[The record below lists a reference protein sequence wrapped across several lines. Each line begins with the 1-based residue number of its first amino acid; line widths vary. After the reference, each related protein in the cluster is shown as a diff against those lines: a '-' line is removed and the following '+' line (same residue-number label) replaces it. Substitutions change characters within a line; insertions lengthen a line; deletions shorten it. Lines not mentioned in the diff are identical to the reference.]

1 MRRHVLWIALCVA
14 TFAQAKPAV
23 DSLGAPLLK
32 ATPEQGQAAILAT
45 NYWTKFHYK
54 AIPLDSAMSGKIF
67 DHYLNSLDAERLF
80 FVQSDVDKFLPAREK
95 LGEAINSQN
104 LTVPFDIFNL
114 YEQHVAERTAFAR
127 SLLAKGFDFSQDES
141 YSYERDKLPW
151 AKSQEELNDVWRKRV
166 KNDWLR
172 LKLAKEKDPVK
183 DSDAGKKPAS
193 TDKTT
198 GKDKA
203 TVATTPAKPQDID
216 AEIRKTLDKRYATY
230 LDRVKKLN
238 GEDVFQTFMNAY
250 AMSIEPHTNYLGPRA
265 SENFD
270 IAMKLSLEGI
280 GAVLQANDEYT
291 VIREIVPGGP
301 AALSG
306 KIKVGDRIVGVGQG
320 ENGQLTDVL
329 GWRLDDVVEQIRG
342 TKDTVV
348 RLDILPV
355 DVGPD
360 GKHELIPIVRKK
372 VNIEEQAA
380 KSSVI
385 ETRDGDVVH
394 RIGVITLPS
403 FYQDFDAHRRGDKDY
418 RSATKDVAKLLT
430 ELKAQK
436 VEGVMVDLRNDGGGS
451 LNEAADLTGLF
462 IDKGP
467 VVQVRNAQGKI
478 DSEDDNTPGMTWE
491 GPLAVLVNRNSASA
505 SEIFAAAIQ
514 DYGRG
519 LIVGEPT
526 YGKGT
531 VQNLLDLDQY
541 MHNEKP
547 VYGELKS
554 TIAQFFRINGGT
566 TQLRGVTPDINVPL
580 TGDFDEN
587 GEQAFDKQGFTSLP
601 WTSIPPAD
609 YKPVADLKGLVPLL
623 QTRHDARVAKDKTW
637 SDWQEDVTEARKQRK
652 QTTISLNET
661 VRRKERDEQEARRK
675 AHADDLASAMP
686 ADPATKTMEH
696 ISRDSARASK
706 PNRILIEGVGSV
718 VKIDDKINDAK
729 PAKAADANTSS
740 VLNNDGESTT
750 PTSDDGLQADERNL
764 KSDLAAEAKRKQAK
778 DVLLQEAARIVSD
791 EVTLIKNDTQLAERV
806 LPHSPNKVE
815 MN

>member
-14 TFAQAKPAV
+14 TLAQAKPAA
-23 DSLGAPLLK
+23 DGIGAPMLK

-54 AIPLDSAMSGKIF
+54 AIPLNSAMSGKIF

-172 LKLAKEKDPVK
+172 LKLAKEKDPAK
-183 DSDAGKKPAS
+183 DVDAGKKSAP
-193 TDKTT
+193 TDKTAD
-198 GKDKA
+198 KDKA
-203 TVATTPAKPQDID
+203 TAATTPAKPQDID
-216 AEIRKTLDKRYATY
+216 LEIRKTLDKRYATY

-348 RLDILPV
+348 RLDVLPV

-380 KSSVI
+380 KSSII
-385 ETRDGDVVH
+385 ETRDGDVIH

-403 FYQDFDAHRRGDKDY
+403 FYQDFDARRRGDKDY

-430 ELKAQK
+430 DLKLQK

-478 DSEDDNTPGMTWE
+478 DSEDDSTPGMTWE

-566 TQLRGVTPDINVPL
+566 TQLRGVTPDINVPV

-601 WTSIPPAD
+601 WTSIPPAA

-637 SDWQEDVTEARKQRK
+637 SDWQEDVTEARKQRLL
-652 QTTISLNET
+652 TTISLNET
-661 VRRKERDEQEARRK
+661 VRRKERDAQEARRK
-675 AHADDLASAMP
+675 AHNDNLASAMP
-686 ADPATKTMEH
+686 ADPASKTMEH
-696 ISRDSARASK
+696 INKDSARASK
-706 PNRILIEGVGSV
+706 PDRILIEGVGSV
-718 VKIDDKINDAK
+718 VKTDDIVKDTK
-729 PAKAADANTSS
+729 RAKAADANTGS
-740 VLNNDGESTT
+740 VLNDDGEST

>member
-1 MRRHVLWIALCVA
+1 
-14 TFAQAKPAV
+14 
-23 DSLGAPLLK
+23 
-32 ATPEQGQAAILAT
+32 
-45 NYWTKFHYK
+45 
-54 AIPLDSAMSGKIF
+54 
-67 DHYLNSLDAERLF
+67 
-80 FVQSDVDKFLPAREK
+80 
-95 LGEAINSQN
+95 
-104 LTVPFDIFNL
+104 
-114 YEQHVAERTAFAR
+114 
-127 SLLAKGFDFSQDES
+127 
-141 YSYERDKLPW
+141 LPW

-467 VVQVRNAQGKI
+467 VVQERNAQGKI

-587 GEQAFDKQGFTSLP
+587 GEQAFDKVSPHCRGPRFRRP
-601 WTSIPPAD
+601 
-609 YKPVADLKGLVPLL
+609 
-623 QTRHDARVAKDKTW
+623 
-637 SDWQEDVTEARKQRK
+637 
-652 QTTISLNET
+652 TTN
-661 VRRKERDEQEARRK
+661 Q
-675 AHADDLASAMP
+675 
-686 ADPATKTMEH
+686 
-696 ISRDSARASK
+696 SR
-706 PNRILIEGVGSV
+706 
-718 VKIDDKINDAK
+718 
-729 PAKAADANTSS
+729 T
-740 VLNNDGESTT
+740 
-750 PTSDDGLQADERNL
+750 
-764 KSDLAAEAKRKQAK
+764 
-778 DVLLQEAARIVSD
+778 
-791 EVTLIKNDTQLAERV
+791 
-806 LPHSPNKVE
+806 
-815 MN
+815 

>member
-1 MRRHVLWIALCVA
+1 MRRHLLCLAVCVITLA
-14 TFAQAKPAV
+14 HAKPAP
-23 DSLGAPLLK
+23 DGLGAPMLK
-32 ATPEQGQAAILAT
+32 ASPEQTQAAILAV

-54 AIPLDSAMSGKIF
+54 AVPLDNVMSAKIF
-67 DHYLNSLDAERLF
+67 DHYLNSLDSERLF
-80 FVQSDVDKFLPAREK
+80 FIQSDIDKFSSTRDK
-95 LGEAINSQN
+95 LGDAISKQN
-104 LTVPFDIFNL
+104 LSVPFDIFNL
-114 YEQHVAERTAFAR
+114 YQQHVAERTAYAR
-127 SLLAKGFDFSQDES
+127 SLLIKGFDFTQDES
-141 YSYERDKLPW
+141 YSYDRDQLAW

-172 LKLAKEKDPVK
+172 LKLAKEKEPSKNSDIAKKGVADK
-183 DSDAGKKPAS
+183 DKTIA
-193 TDKTT
+193 KTT
-198 GKDKA
+198 G
-203 TVATTPAKPQDID
+203 AKSQDID

-238 GEDVFQTFMNAY
+238 REDVFQTFMNAY

-280 GAVLQANDEYT
+280 GAVLQTNDEYT

-301 AALSG
+301 VALSG

-329 GWRLDDVVEQIRG
+329 GWRLDDVVEMIRG
-342 TKDTVV
+342 AKDTVV
-348 RLDILPV
+348 RLDVLPV

-360 GKHELIPIVRKK
+360 GKHELISIVRKK
-372 VNIEEQAA
+372 INIEEQAA

-385 ETRDGDVVH
+385 ETQDGDSTH
-394 RIGVITLPS
+394 RIGIISLPS
-403 FYQDFDAHRRGDKDY
+403 FYQDFDARRHGDKDY
-418 RSATKDVAKLLT
+418 RSATRDVAKLLAR
-430 ELKAQK
+430 LKMQK
-436 VEGVMVDLRNDGGGS
+436 IEGLLVDLRNDGGGS
-451 LNEAADLTGLF
+451 LSEAADLTGLF

-467 VVQVRNAQGKI
+467 IVQIRNAQGKI
-478 DSEDDNTPGMTWE
+478 DAEEDTTPGMTWE

-519 LIVGEPT
+519 LIIGEPT

-566 TQLRGVTPDINVPL
+566 TQLRGVTPDINVPV

-587 GEQAFDKQGFTSLP
+587 GEQAFNKQGFTSLP
-601 WTSIPPAD
+601 WSSIPAAE
-609 YKPVADLKGLVPLL
+609 YQPVADLKSLVPLL
-623 QTRHDARVAKDKTW
+623 QTRHDARIAKDKIW
-637 SDWQEDVTEARKQRK
+637 IDWQEDVTEARKLRK

-661 VRRKERDEQEARRK
+661 VRRKERDAQEARRK
-675 AHADDLASAMP
+675 VHNNDQASAMP
-686 ADPATKTMEH
+686 SDPATKIVDH
-696 ISRDSARASK
+696 INKDSARANSGGHSTHADSLAA
-706 PNRILIEGVGSV
+706 I
-718 VKIDDKINDAK
+718 KIDDKNKDAK
-729 PAKAADANTSS
+729 QVDANGTS
-740 VLNNDGESTT
+740 VTNEEEAT
-750 PTSDDGLQADERNL
+750 PTTSSDDGLQADERNL
-764 KSDLAAEAKRKQAK
+764 KSELATENKRKQAN
-778 DVLLQEAARIVSD
+778 DVLLQEAARIVTD
-791 EVTLIKNDTQLAERV
+791 EVILIRNDTQLAERV
-806 LPHSPNKVE
+806 LPHSPNKIEV
-815 MN
+815 N

>member
-1 MRRHVLWIALCVA
+1 MRKYVLWIALCVA
-14 TFAQAKPAV
+14 TFAQAKPAA
-23 DSLGAPLLK
+23 DGIGAPMLK

-95 LGEAINSQN
+95 LGEAINSHD

-172 LKLAKEKDPVK
+172 LKLAKEKEPAK
-183 DSDAGKKPAS
+183 DTATAAKPGAPNAKAM
-193 TDKTT
+193 D
-198 GKDKA
+198 KDKA
-203 TVATTPAKPQDID
+203 TVKTTPAKPQDID
-216 AEIRKTLDKRYATY
+216 TEIRKTLDKRYATY

-348 RLDILPV
+348 RLDVLPV

-385 ETRDGDVVH
+385 ETSDGEVTH

-403 FYQDFDAHRRGDKDY
+403 FYQDFDARRRGDKDY

-430 ELKAQK
+430 DLNLQK

-478 DSEDDNTPGMTWE
+478 DSEDDSTPGMSWE

-541 MHNEKP
+541 MHIEKP

-566 TQLRGVTPDINVPL
+566 TQLRGVMPDINVPV

-601 WTSIPPAD
+601 WTSIAPAA
-609 YKPVADLKGLVPLL
+609 YKPVADLQGLVPLL
-623 QTRHDARVAKDKTW
+623 QTRHDARVAKDKSW
-637 SDWQEDVTEARKQRK
+637 SDWQEDVAEARKLRK

-675 AHADDLASAMP
+675 AHIDDLASAMP
-686 ADPATKTMEH
+686 TDPASKTSEH
-696 ISRDSARASK
+696 ITKDLGLTK
-706 PNRILIEGVGSV
+706 PDRVLIEGVGSV
-718 VKIDDKINDAK
+718 VKLDDKINDAK
-729 PAKAADANTSS
+729 PAKPSDASSTS
-740 VLNNDGESTT
+740 VLNDDGEST

-764 KSDLAAEAKRKQAK
+764 KSDLAAAAKRKQAK

-791 EVTLIKNDTQLAERV
+791 EVNLIKNDTQLAERV